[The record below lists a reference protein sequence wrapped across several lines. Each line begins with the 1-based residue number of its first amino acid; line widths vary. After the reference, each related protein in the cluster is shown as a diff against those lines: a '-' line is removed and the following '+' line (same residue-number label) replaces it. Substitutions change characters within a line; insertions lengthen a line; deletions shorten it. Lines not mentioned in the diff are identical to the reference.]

1 MSIIHCQNS
10 SKCPLKKFDWNNKLY
25 SGAMDIFLK
34 YLKTNFIIII
44 IIIIIILIYSFD
56 GDNRVPLSSGDL
68 EQRPVA
74 HKMSFIVC
82 HRILILELTTTTITE
97 GAHSFALFHEFFT
110 NSK

>member
-1 MSIIHCQNS
+1 MT
-10 SKCPLKKFDWNNKLY
+10 LKEFDWNNKLY
-25 SGAMDIFLK
+25 SETMDIFLE
-34 YLKTNFIIII
+34 YLKTNL
-44 IIIIIILIYSFD
+44 IIIIILLLLSFD
-56 GDNRVPLSSGDL
+56 GDNRVPVSSGDL

-82 HRILILELTTTTITE
+82 HRILILKLTTTTITE